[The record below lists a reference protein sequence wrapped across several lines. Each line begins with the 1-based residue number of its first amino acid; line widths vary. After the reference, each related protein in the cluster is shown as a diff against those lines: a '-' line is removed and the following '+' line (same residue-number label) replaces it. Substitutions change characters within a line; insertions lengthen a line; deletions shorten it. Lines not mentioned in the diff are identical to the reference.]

1 MPMKDGEGQPQGQVL
16 RLVRALRGPIRPQ
29 TASKAPPRCRYFI
42 WQRQPTA
49 SRAAY
54 QLTTNVVWPF

>member
-16 RLVRALRGPIRPQ
+16 RLVRTLRSPMRPQ
-29 TASKAPPRCRYFI
+29 TASMTPLHCRHLV

-49 SRAAY
+49 NRATY
-54 QLTTNVVWPF
+54 QLTTNVV